1 MDRLARECTT
11 FCRHLL
17 GRRPS
22 AYVLAKYQEFHRL
35 PAARAVRPARAVDRA
50 LLAAPPGAGGGVPV
64 KRVVVVGSGAS
75 GVHFAL
81 TALKKGHEVLML
93 DVGHRGH
100 DAVNPQ
106 DDFAAL
112 RRTLPDPARYLLGE
126 QFESVL
132 FPG

>member
-50 LLAAPPGAGGGVPV
+50 LLAAARLHPA
-64 KRVVVVGSGAS
+64 
-75 GVHFAL
+75 
-81 TALKKGHEVLML
+81 
-93 DVGHRGH
+93 
-100 DAVNPQ
+100 
-106 DDFAAL
+106 AAL
-112 RRTLPDPARYLLGE
+112 PADAFARIFRPGCALRKKLVLLLAILESSPQFAE
-126 QFESVL
+126 QLDEVPSR
-132 FPG
+132 